1 MIEETLYTVQEVCDK
16 LKVSKSF
23 VQDLLT
29 KGILKGYYVGE
40 SCKVVRIP
48 ESAIEG
54 VLAAY
59 REEGGK
65 DE

>member
-40 SCKVVRIP
+40 STKVVRIP

-59 REEGGK
+59 REEGSK
-65 DE
+65 NE